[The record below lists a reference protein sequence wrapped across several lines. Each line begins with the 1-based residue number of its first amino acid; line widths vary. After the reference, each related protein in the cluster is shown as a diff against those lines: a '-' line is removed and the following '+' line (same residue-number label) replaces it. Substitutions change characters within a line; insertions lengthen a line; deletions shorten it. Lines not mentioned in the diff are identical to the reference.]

1 MIPTGKDEKGRSLSA
16 STIAT
21 SASSQI
27 AALGPEVLLHA
38 LNSGQANDVAMILK
52 DGEVDPNF
60 QTGKAGMY
68 PLHVAAARGDHVSMA
83 LLLTFRANIEARDYR
98 GKTPLHI
105 AAKNDRAD
113 ALQLLV
119 SKKADPNA
127 HDNAGRTALWYA
139 AGHGTS
145 HSALALLTSLSTA
158 VINHRCADSAMPTP
172 LWAAAA
178 MGQVDTA
185 TTLLRAGADP
195 NATDAQESTLLHKAG
210 WPAAA
215 TLTPLLLEHGAD
227 ATARDREGKLP
238 LHRAAEEGRTGIAAR
253 LLRLTDVDSRA
264 GDDATALIH
273 AAERGKL
280 RMCRFLA
287 EHGHADWQL
296 CDKDGNDAFYVA
308 CSNGHVLCATYLLG
322 LARGGRDV
330 SAGNSMGNT
339 ALHAAARW
347 GHVELV
353 RWLLDLGAD
362 RGALSTRDSPGVGVT
377 PAQAARRAANES
389 VERESTRQTEVRRA
403 RQEEIAK
410 LIDEFAL
417 DDGPVQQEVEITR
430 PSSQGLPGSGDG

>member
-1 MIPTGKDEKGRSLSA
+1 LSA

-27 AALGPEVLLHA
+27 AALGPEVLLDA
-38 LNSGQANDVAMILK
+38 LNRRQANDVAIILK

-60 QTGKAGMY
+60 PTGKPDMY
-68 PLHVAAARGDHVSMA
+68 KYFLHIAAAHGDQVSMA
-83 LLLTFRANIEARDYR
+83 HLLESGADIEAQDYR

-105 AAKNDRAD
+105 AAKNDSTD
-113 ALQLLV
+113 ALKLLV
-119 SKKADPNA
+119 NMKADPNA

-145 HSALALLTSLSTA
+145 PSAFALLVSLGTA
-158 VINHRCADSAMPTP
+158 VINHNCADAALPTP

-178 MGQVDTA
+178 RGQVDTA
-185 TTLLRAGADP
+185 TTLLREGADP
-195 NATDAQESTLLHKAG
+195 NATDVQGSTLLHKAG

-215 TLTPLLLEHGAD
+215 TLTPLLLEHRAN
-227 ATARDREGKLP
+227 ATTRDSEGKLP
-238 LHRAAEEGRTGIAAR
+238 LHRAAEEGRTVIAAR
-253 LLRLTDVDSRA
+253 LLRLTDVNSRA
-264 GDDATALIH
+264 GDGATALIH

-287 EHGHADWQL
+287 EHGRADWQR
-296 CDKDGNDAFYVA
+296 CDDDGNDAFYVA
-308 CSNGHVLCATYLLG
+308 CANGHVLCATYLLG

-330 SAGNSMGNT
+330 SAGNSVGNT

-362 RGALSTRDSPGVGVT
+362 RGALSTRDSPEVGVT
-377 PAQAARRAANES
+377 PAQAARRTANETI
-389 VERESTRQTEVRRA
+389 ERRA

-410 LIDEFAL
+410 LIDEFVL
-417 DDGPVQQEVEITR
+417 DDDPVEWEEING
-430 PSSQGLPGSGDG
+430 PSSRGLPGSGDG